1 MLWVPEVALVP
12 LQLPDAVHDVAL
24 VDAHVKTLLAPLLT
38 EVGAAV
44 SVTVGAGVVLVT
56 ATEVLA

>member
-1 MLWVPEVALVP
+1 MHAVAFVE
-12 LQLPDAVHDVAL
+12 
-24 VDAHVKTLLAPLLT
+24 AHVNVLLAPLLT

-44 SVTVGAGVVLVT
+44 SVTVGAGVVLAI